1 MDQEPKLT
9 GAPNGA
15 REPQIIIVREKADG
29 ADYKLIAIVALLLAS
44 PVILFF
50 GLPFMAVAF
59 VTMESWLPFFLVG
72 LLAVSLVPV
81 LRERLNNQV
90 LVKDLEGRIN
100 KLEAELSEAR
110 HALILMDEANEFH
123 SKLQLESKKQPEQG
137 AQSLAPSESTDA
149 GGTDLQS

>member
-9 GAPNGA
+9 GAPKET
-15 REPQIIIVREKADG
+15 RDPQIIIVREKADG

-72 LLAVSLVPV
+72 LLAVPA
-81 LRERLNNQV
+81 NQV
-90 LVKDLEGRIN
+90 NPLYTDKGQFFYFSIQTGALLKAGVHES
-100 KLEAELSEAR
+100 LSTL
-110 HALILMDEANEFH
+110 ALIKTFD
-123 SKLQLESKKQPEQG
+123 SG
-137 AQSLAPSESTDA
+137 
-149 GGTDLQS
+149 

>member
-9 GAPNGA
+9 GVPKET
-15 REPQIIIVREKADG
+15 RDPQIIIVREKADG

-59 VTMESWLPFFLVG
+59 VTMVSWLPFFLVG
-72 LLAVSLVPV
+72 LLAGSLVPV

-90 LVKDLEGRIN
+90 LVKDLEGRIK

-123 SKLQLESKKQPEQG
+123 SKLQLEAKKQPEQN
-137 AQSLAPSESTDA
+137 AQSSAPSESTDA
-149 GGTDLQS
+149 GRTDLHS